1 MVLLLTV
8 SGALAN
14 EEVPTNSKQEAIHCF
29 TEQEVQDIDA
39 ELTEREETEIINEEL
54 IKTLK
59 LQITNYQ
66 YLSKQ
71 DSLMLTL
78 MHEEN
83 ELLQRNV
90 TQYKELVKLVEPK
103 WYENKYLWFVFGASS
118 LLLSAEL
125 LDNIK

>member
-1 MVLLLTV
+1 MVLLLIV